1 MLLLVLSVVALAV
14 GPLLA
19 TLAGRRPWTL
29 DLADGFVVV
38 AVGGLVVLHVI
49 PSSVEMGGPWALA
62 AALVG
67 LVTPLAF
74 ERFERGAKMRGRAAL
89 VSSLVLL
96 GVIVHATF
104 DGAAMT
110 ESGNATAARALA
122 VSVIV
127 HRIPVGLA
135 IWWLVRPARGL
146 AAALIL
152 LLIEG
157 GGGVLGFFF
166 GGQLLDGP
174 LAPHLSLFQ
183 AALAGALLHVLAH
196 HAPSPIAPHGVDAGH
211 EHVHGHDE
219 RHDHHH
225 SRPARFAAGVGALLA
240 IAFVALVTRNHPVA
254 HPALDELGAR
264 AAFVALANAVAL
276 PLLVACVVAGAA
288 HVILPQNMPN
298 WLSRKD
304 GPFAALRGLAVGAL
318 LPVCS
323 CGLVPLHR
331 TLGDERLAPSAAAG
345 VLVASPELGPSA
357 LLLSFTL
364 LGTTLALARI
374 CAAAAAA
381 IFIAFLL
388 VYVAR
393 VRAPSDASPASS
405 RRPDPP
411 LGARESIAHAIRFGF
426 VEMLDHTSP
435 WLVAGLIGAALAEP
449 TLQHD
454 AFVGISPFV
463 AVPVAAIAGVP
474 FYVSASAAMPLLA
487 VLMHK
492 GLSPGSAIAFLLTG
506 PAVTPKTIAFLAKRF
521 GSTASRMF
529 ALGALLV
536 AIGCGLALDA
546 MAANATSLSLHE
558 AAPLVEQ
565 IALPIL
571 ALLVLASFVRQGP
584 RAMLGKLLA
593 SG

>member
-1 MLLLVLSVVALAV
+1 MLLLALSIVALAA

-19 TLAGRRPWTL
+19 SLAGRRPWTI

-49 PSSVEMGGPWALA
+49 PSSVELGGPWALA

-67 LVTPLAF
+67 LVTPLVF
-74 ERFERGAKMRGRAAL
+74 ERFERGATTRGRGAL

-96 GVIVHATF
+96 GVIVHATL

-110 ESGNATAARALA
+110 ESGNAPAARALA

-146 AAALIL
+146 VPAVVL
-152 LLIEG
+152 LAIEG

-166 GGQLLDGP
+166 GGALLSGP

-196 HAPSPIAPHGVDAGH
+196 HAPSPAAPHGPLTQH

-225 SRPARFAAGVGALLA
+225 SHPARFAAGIGGLVA

-264 AAFVALANAVAL
+264 ATFVALSSLVAL
-276 PLLVACVVAGAA
+276 PLIVACVVAGAA

-298 WLSRKD
+298 WLSRTD
-304 GPFAALRGLAVGAL
+304 GAFAALRGLVVGAL

-357 LLLSFTL
+357 LLLSFAL

-374 CAAAAAA
+374 CTAAATAVVV
-381 IFIAFLL
+381 AFLF
-388 VYVAR
+388 VYVAH
-393 VRAPSDASPASS
+393 VRAPSSTGPASS
-405 RRPDPP
+405 RRPEPP
-411 LGARESIAHAIRFGF
+411 LGVRESIVHAMRFGF

-435 WLVAGLIGAALAEP
+435 WLIAGLIGAALAEP

-454 AFVGISPFV
+454 AFVGISPFI
-463 AVPVAAIAGVP
+463 AVPIAAIAGVP

-521 GSTASRMF
+521 GSAAARMF
-529 ALGALLV
+529 TLGALLV
-536 AIGCGLALDA
+536 AAGCGLALD
-546 MAANATSLSLHE
+546 MLAATATSISLHDT
-558 AAPLVEQ
+558 APLLEQ
-565 IALPIL
+565 VALPVL

-593 SG
+593 GG